1 MVVFLYMGAGYVAA
15 LGLIVTHLIHED
27 SRAVWQ
33 TLHFSQVS
41 PDLLDLACVGLILGV
56 VLIQND
62 YSESLGMS
70 CQSDKRFQC
79 RGELWI
85 TI

>member
-1 MVVFLYMGAGYVAA
+1 MGAGYEAA
-15 LGLIVTHLIHED
+15 LGLIVTQLIHED
-27 SRAVWQ
+27 SRRVWQ
-33 TLHFSQVS
+33 ITYFSQVS
-41 PDLLDLACVGLILGV
+41 PDLLHLAYVRLVLGV
-56 VLIQND
+56 ELIQND

-85 TI
+85 AI